1 MNIARKIAH
10 KAEAVKGG
18 AKKTAGRVTGSRCL
32 QAEGRRDQ
40 CDAHSKRA
48 MTRQHPKRAGE
59 AHRRDCGS
67 QSHGTTTRNRPEL
80 TGVRQP
86 AKRHLLTPAGADL
99 LVPSMFERCGLAP
112 LIGMRYGTVP
122 VVRAVGGMAGTV
134 FDRDYPAPAG
144 RAQRV
149 CVSPG

>member
-32 QAEGRRDQ
+32 QAEDRRDQ
-40 CDAHSKRA
+40 CNAHSKRA

-80 TGVRQP
+80 TGVR
-86 AKRHLLTPAGADL
+86 
-99 LVPSMFERCGLAP
+99 
-112 LIGMRYGTVP
+112 
-122 VVRAVGGMAGTV
+122 
-134 FDRDYPAPAG
+134 
-144 RAQRV
+144 
-149 CVSPG
+149 